1 MTLYFEH
8 ATGKRT
14 PVKKHVSGVDEALR
28 LIAVDV
34 AKRNPAYQIP
44 YTRYWEG
51 SEGIWFDV
59 GSHTEF
65 YILKEEET

>member
-8 ATGKRT
+8 ATGKHT
-14 PVKKHVSGVDEALR
+14 LVEKGVPGVDEALR

-51 SEGIWFDV
+51 AEGIWFDV